1 MLAQTLMRPR
11 SSTCA
16 SKWRA
21 TWMLR
26 MRRARASESSPRRCD
41 LVHRSVT
48 RIFTLCHPQKSLR
61 RAVDRNL
68 MRRRV
73 KNIFRKHKALFP
85 SRVDLVV
92 LVNTS
97 GAIRARPHGASLTR
111 RVQHWRQSMLS

>member
-1 MLAQTLMRPR
+1 
-11 SSTCA
+11 
-16 SKWRA
+16 
-21 TWMLR
+21 
-26 MRRARASESSPRRCD
+26 
-41 LVHRSVT
+41 
-48 RIFTLCHPQKSLR
+48 
-61 RAVDRNL
+61 